1 MSYGYSTDLRS
12 RVLEYLS
19 KGHSQT
25 QASQVFGVCRKT
37 IYNWRSLKE
46 RSGSVSHQR
55 QGHRR
60 SSKFE
65 ESALRAY
72 VLAHPEAY
80 LSEIASVFKGSA
92 SGVCRA
98 FKRFKIS
105 RKKRPF
111 STQNVRNPNE
121 SHLLRR

>member
-1 MSYGYSTDLRS
+1 
-12 RVLEYLS
+12 
-19 KGHSQT
+19 
-25 QASQVFGVCRKT
+25 
-37 IYNWRSLKE
+37 LKE
-46 RSGSVSHQR
+46 ILNHILSIFNTCDRTSGSASHQR
-55 QGHRR
+55 QSRR
-60 SSKFE
+60 RPSKFE

-80 LSEIASVFKGSA
+80 LSEIASVFKGSE

-105 RKKRPF
+105 RKKRHF

-121 SHLLRR
+121 SHLLRS